1 MQRTTRKMAAGLPLL
16 AAASLVAVQDAGAAG
31 TGLPG
36 DRGRPFDGIFPVV
49 AGPPR
54 PREALHLAPAIPLEL
69 AVKAARAVSDACPQY
84 RLGVAVTDAEGV
96 AKLIYV
102 PDRSESWHGYSAV
115 RKAYTAVTFGADS
128 SAVMQRT
135 RQEPDVAARV
145 KADPNLQAF
154 SGALLIRSG
163 GKILGAIAVS
173 GAEPGGH
180 DEECA
185 RAGMAV
191 IAKALPPDS
200 GTSR

>member
-1 MQRTTRKMAAGLPLL
+1 MQTKTPKVAAWLPLL
-16 AAASLVAVQDAGAAG
+16 AAASLVAMHDARAAG
-31 TGLPG
+31 TALPG

-84 RLGVAVTDAEGV
+84 PLGVAVTDAEGV

-135 RQEPDVAARV
+135 RQEPEVAARV

-154 SGALLIRSG
+154 SGALLISSG
-163 GKILGAIAVS
+163 GKVLGAIAVS

-191 IAKALPPDS
+191 ISKELPPDP
-200 GTSR
+200 GTSK